1 MNKLGI
7 AKQKVR
13 AKSIKKRKDSDG
25 SVNLLALPRRKKILA
40 WIEEEGSARVRD
52 LSEVFQVTE
61 ATIRQDLERLE
72 KENHVIREHGGAFLK
87 SMPKQVQSMSLQNI
101 ENMEAKK
108 LIGLAAAKLVTE
120 HETIIIDSGS
130 TTTEFAQCLVS
141 QTGLNVITNALN
153 IALLLGSTPSNTIHM
168 PGGQFKAPTLSLS
181 GEKSGDFFNGIF
193 ANKLFLATAGLSY
206 DAGLT
211 YPALGD
217 IYVKKA
223 MIKAASE
230 VFLLADSTKINK
242 ISFSSLGP
250 ISMIQT
256 LVTDSGISD
265 EDIQRFNQLGVKVI
279 VAEK

>member
-1 MNKLGI
+1 MSKQRAGSGVI
-7 AKQKVR
+7 KAQRDAK
-13 AKSIKKRKDSDG
+13 G
-25 SVNLLALPRRKKILA
+25 TTNLLALPRREKILA
-40 WIEEEGSARVRD
+40 WIVEEGSARVRD
-52 LSEVFQVTE
+52 LSKAFNVTE

-72 KENHVIREHGGAFLK
+72 KESHIIREHGGAFLK

-101 ENMEAKK
+101 ENMDAKRK
-108 LIGLAAAKLVTE
+108 IGLIAAGLVE
-120 HETIIIDSGS
+120 ERETIIIDSGS

-141 QTGLNVITNALN
+141 YSGLNVITNALN

-181 GEKSGDFFNGIF
+181 GEKSGDYFNGIF

-223 MIKAASE
+223 MIKAASK
-230 VFLLADSTKINK
+230 VYLLADSTKIHK

-250 ISMIQT
+250 INLINT

-265 EDIQRFNQLGVKVI
+265 KDFKKFEELGVDVI
-279 VAEK
+279 VAE

>member
-1 MNKLGI
+1 MSKQRAGSGVI
-7 AKQKVR
+7 KAQRDAK
-13 AKSIKKRKDSDG
+13 G
-25 SVNLLALPRRKKILA
+25 TTNLLALPRREKILA
-40 WIEEEGSARVRD
+40 WIVEEGSARVRD
-52 LSEVFQVTE
+52 LSKAFNVTE

-72 KENHVIREHGGAFLK
+72 KESHIIREHGGAFLK

-101 ENMEAKK
+101 ENMDAKRK
-108 LIGLAAAKLVTE
+108 IGLIAAGLVE
-120 HETIIIDSGS
+120 ERETIIIDSGS

-141 QTGLNVITNALN
+141 YSGLNVITNALN

-181 GEKSGDFFNGIF
+181 GEKSGDYFNGIF

-223 MIKAASE
+223 MIKAASK
-230 VFLLADSTKINK
+230 VYLLADSTKIHK

-250 ISMIQT
+250 INLINT

-265 EDIQRFNQLGVKVI
+265 KDYKKFNELGVDVI
-279 VAEK
+279 VAE